1 MYVFVF
7 KMYTISDNPAKTNHV
22 VRLFIKKKNSKTYI
36 VKMDSTKDNIKLSKR
51 KTTFIHM
58 RVFFFVWGGVG
69 VFSVNLCGFDFSFLT
84 DTF

>member
-22 VRLFIKKKNSKTYI
+22 VRLFIKKKKSKTYI

-58 RVFFFVWGGVG
+58 RVFFCLGGGVC
-69 VFSVNLCGFDFSFLT
+69 FSLT
-84 DTF
+84 FADLIFHF

>member
-58 RVFFFVWGGVG
+58 RVFFFCLGGV
-69 VFSVNLCGFDFSFLT
+69 FFVNLCGFDFSFLT